1 MFGLRSFASK
11 AFNVLDRQIVPIIR
25 QIAGGGIV
33 KERKRVVVV
42 EVDGKEYRVL
52 ERDLPAFLDAVKVE
66 AKASVKKSVK
76 LARKQNKTEVV
87 EEIFEQP
94 LQVRVK
100 SAPPDI
106 IPKISAQVS
115 QVNVAISDFFT
126 RALEKHLQ
134 EIEDEEILLLSM

>member
-25 QIAGGGIV
+25 QIAGGGIA

-76 LARKQNKTEVV
+76 RARKQNKTEVV

>member
-25 QIAGGGIV
+25 QIAAGGIV
-33 KERKRVVVV
+33 KQRKRLVVV

-52 ERDLPAFLDAVKVE
+52 ERDLPAFLDAVKAE

-76 LARKQNKTEVV
+76 RARKQNKTEVV

-134 EIEDEEILLLSM
+134 EVEDEEILILSM

>member
-11 AFNVLDRQIVPIIR
+11 AFNVLDRQIIPIIR

-76 LARKQNKTEVV
+76 RARKQNKTEVV